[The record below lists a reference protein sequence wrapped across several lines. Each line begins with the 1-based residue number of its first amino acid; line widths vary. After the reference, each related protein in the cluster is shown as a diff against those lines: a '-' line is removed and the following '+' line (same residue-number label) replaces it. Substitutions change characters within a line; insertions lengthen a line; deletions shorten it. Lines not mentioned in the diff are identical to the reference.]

1 MAEDDIDEPTAEWP
15 TLDEDTDPAGFAPI
29 YRPPADP
36 FVDDAEDDDLPP
48 LPGWGN
54 PAKEE
59 RKSRRRL
66 LVVGGLFVF
75 LAAMVGVILL
85 VSGDRGA
92 TIPKALANGRTS
104 AAFEVVDGAG
114 TVRIRA
120 ADLGAGLYR
129 ISSDVTP
136 RVEDDGQ
143 TLKAHLPAG
152 AKAVEIVL
160 NARVRW
166 TLRLRG
172 GAATADVD
180 LSNARVDSVDLEGGA
195 TRIDLSLPAP
205 NGRIPVR
212 MSGGVDQFQVR
223 LRGETPV
230 RVQVQSGAGQ
240 VTLAGATH
248 RGIAPGKEFTA
259 YGWNQGGS
267 GIDLTAAAGMSAL
280 TVTLG

>member
-15 TLDEDTDPAGFAPI
+15 TLDEDTDPTGFAPI
-29 YRPPADP
+29 YRPPIDP
-36 FVDDAEDDDLPP
+36 FVEDAEDDDLPP
-48 LPGWGN
+48 LPGWGI
-54 PAKEE
+54 PDEQV
-59 RKSRRRL
+59 RTSRRRL

-75 LAAMVGVILL
+75 LAGMVGVILL

-92 TIPKALANGRTS
+92 TIPKALADGRTS
-104 AAFEVVDGAG
+104 AAFEVVDGAAA
-114 TVRIRA
+114 VEIRA
-120 ADLGAGLYR
+120 GDLGTDLYR

-136 RVEDDGQ
+136 RVEDAGE
-143 TLKAHLPAG
+143 TLKLHLPAG
-152 AKAVEIVL
+152 AKSVEIVL

-166 TLRLRG
+166 TVRLRG
-172 GAATADVD
+172 GASTADVD
-180 LSNARVDSVDLEGGA
+180 LSNARVDGVDLAGGA

-205 NGRIPVR
+205 SGRIPVR
-212 MSGGVDQFQVR
+212 MSGGVDQFRVR
-223 LRGETPV
+223 LSGETPMRV
-230 RVQVQSGAGQ
+230 RVQSGAGQ